1 METRARPT
9 SRGRA
14 RCVSVRMGRRWEQTA
29 AGPRA
34 GACRLRC
41 VGRRCLAPVGKGRCK
56 CACSTLFALRAKAL
70 QSGAPDHGVS
80 REKAGFRN
88 VSPIKGF
95 PGAPGNGAAA
105 RFLARGTEIH
115 AIPQTRRI
123 LIPPSLPRPPRA
135 ASAVLYKARLPAIA
149 FRGEHPARE
158 CVQGPPFTLP
168 VAASSPS
175 HPAGRTAGSAR
186 TRSRVQTLEN
196 PFLGGTAHVF
206 SRHPSPKPPQ
216 VAGPCSWACRRLP
229 APSPQTERTAADP
242 PPARGA
248 GLRHHGAK
256 GTGWRPCRPCRPT
269 KAGKS
274 SLGRRA
280 PKSLSS
286 SRARRTQ
293 SRP

>member
-34 GACRLRC
+34 GACRLRR
-41 VGRRCLAPVGKGRCK
+41 VGRRCLAPVGKGRCR

-88 VSPIKGF
+88 VSPIRGF
-95 PGAPGNGAAA
+95 PGAPGDGAAA
-105 RFLARGTEIH
+105 RFPARGTEIH

-123 LIPPSLPRPPRA
+123 LILPPLPRPPRA

-196 PFLGGTAHVF
+196 PFLGTPRF
-206 SRHPSPKPPQ
+206 PPFTPSPTPQ
-216 VAGPCSWACRRLP
+216 AASPCSWTCRRVRALP
-229 APSPQTERTAADP
+229 PDRNETKQVRPLLMGRALRDP
-242 PPARGA
+242 R
-248 GLRHHGAK
+248 AK
-256 GTGWRPCRPCRPT
+256 GTGRRPCRLTMEPT
-269 KAGKS
+269 APAG
-274 SLGRRA
+274 GPAAARRRA
-280 PKSLSS
+280 NL
-286 SRARRTQ
+286 RWGAER
-293 SRP
+293 